1 MHRHIQ
7 ITTNRGC
14 NSPHV
19 NVNTS
24 ALWQQFVSGVAVCL
38 LTDAEISQFCIRR
51 VLLWQWHNSL
61 SQSDVT
67 VWISPDGSLSQT
79 CESVLMGAH
88 HKCVSQSWRKVI
100 TNNINNDLTEAGT
113 SDAVNDRHDCLVSS
127 SDNRHHQFIINS
139 LSIDHQFIINWS
151 SSPSVILC
159 TRHVTQ
165 TMNETCTQ
173 NYCRTV
179 SLTAARYSTASLCNT
194 KYIYLLKYTT
204 RRWHKVIS
212 CYTNTLITLTRLLN
226 R

>member
-24 ALWQQFVSGVAVCL
+24 ALWQQFVSCVAVCL

-88 HKCVSQSWRKVI
+88 HKHVNQSWWELITNMWISPDGSSSQTCESVLMGAHHKCVSQSWRKVI
-100 TNNINNDLTEAGT
+100 TNNINDLTEAGT

-127 SDNRHHQFIINS
+127 SDNRHH
-139 LSIDHQFIINWS
+139 
-151 SSPSVILC
+151 
-159 TRHVTQ
+159 
-165 TMNETCTQ
+165 
-173 NYCRTV
+173 
-179 SLTAARYSTASLCNT
+179 
-194 KYIYLLKYTT
+194 
-204 RRWHKVIS
+204 
-212 CYTNTLITLTRLLN
+212 
-226 R
+226 